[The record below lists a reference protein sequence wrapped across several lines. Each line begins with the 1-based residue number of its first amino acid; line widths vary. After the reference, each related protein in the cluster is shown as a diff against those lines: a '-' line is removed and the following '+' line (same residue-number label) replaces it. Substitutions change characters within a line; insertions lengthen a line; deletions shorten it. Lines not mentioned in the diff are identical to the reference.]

1 MVQGIDHIELIVQD
15 VEAFV
20 AMFKQ
25 LGFRLLARTMH
36 HGESAELQLPGEGQ
50 PTIEIHRVSGEEN
63 PGVNHIA
70 FRVDDVRAAHR
81 ELGTAGIEFDGPP
94 ELIPQTGRLI
104 ANFRD
109 PDGWRLQL
117 VDANRQ
123 EWTDGE
129 GSASH

>member
-1 MVQGIDHIELIVQD
+1 MVQGIDHIELIVRD

-20 AMFKQ
+20 TLFRQ
-25 LGFRLLARTMH
+25 LGFRLLARTTH

-50 PTIEIHRVSGEEN
+50 PIIEIHRVSGEEN

-70 FRVDDVRAAHR
+70 FRVGDVRAAHQ
-81 ELGTAGIEFDGPP
+81 ELGAAGIEFDGPP
-94 ELIPQTGRLI
+94 ELIPQTGRLV

-117 VDANRQ
+117 VDTNRQ